1 MPPRRASRR
10 RGNDR
15 LHDLAAPPAI
25 PHRRGLRPSR
35 WRARASSAEILAIA
49 DISALRR
56 RFAALA
62 YVGSRGEERWGDD
75 DNRKTG
81 AAAMSINELV
91 LVGTG
96 FVLARVVYV
105 FYFSQRKSAE
115 ADRA

>member
-1 MPPRRASRR
+1 M
-10 RGNDR
+10 
-15 LHDLAAPPAI
+15 
-25 PHRRGLRPSR
+25 RPSR
-35 WRARASSAEILAIA
+35 WHAHRATAEILAIA
-49 DISALRR
+49 DTSALCRR
-56 RFAALA
+56 RAALA
-62 YVGSRGEERWGDD
+62 YVGSRGEGRTGNDD
-75 DNRKTG
+75 HGTTG